1 MRVASVLA
9 ATLVAVSLLPASA
22 GSLLVSSGVVQT
34 NGDVAHVS
42 GRDARVRVEALTRGA
57 KDDGAKVEVEL
68 LIDAV
73 AVQRRLKAGAKL
85 AEGQTFSITLPSTA
99 SLVGETLTVM
109 RFGDEVKVIV
119 TRPTAVDAMRQA
131 PAKLAAAGPD
141 LLGPALVSAPR

>member
-1 MRVASVLA
+1 M
-9 ATLVAVSLLPASA
+9 
-22 GSLLVSSGVVQT
+22 
-34 NGDVAHVS
+34 
-42 GRDARVRVEALTRGA
+42 RVEALTRGA